1 MTTWQEQRQKQ
12 TQQRGSG
19 GHWTRWM
26 WWATGTTIA
35 LMTSATIGAIAAWM
49 LPSATKPI
57 TQPFVRSQNTEST
70 GFNFQLSR
78 PIHILILGVDKPDD
92 GADRFSGR
100 SDTIVVMRFDPAEGT
115 ASLLSIP
122 RDTQVELPEVGLAK
136 INQANYN
143 GGPEAAIAAVQQVLG
158 EVSIDRYV
166 RISTQALQEWVD
178 LVGGVEVF
186 VPEPMSYTDRA
197 GQLTIDLEAGWQVLN
212 GAQAEQFSRY
222 RQGGYGDIGRV
233 QRQQELMKA
242 MRSRLTNPAILPKLP
257 EAMRMMRKHLD
268 TNLSAAE
275 IGALVQFSLNLGPD
289 RLRQVMLPGQFSAE
303 GDFDTSYW
311 LVDAQKR
318 DRVVSDY
325 LDRPRQPVSERS
337 SVEPGR
343 SLPEDPSPDTLHIVV
358 QNATSNP
365 EVSQRLQAYLIEKGF
380 DNVSLAENWQPPK
393 SIPNYRQRQTQI
405 IAQQGN
411 LDGANRLHRVLG
423 LGQVI
428 PASTGDLDSD
438 ITIRIGEDWGKNAK
452 LKMQNAN

>member
-1 MTTWQEQRQKQ
+1 MTTWQERRQKQ

-57 TQPFVRSQNTEST
+57 TQPFVRSQKTEST

-78 PIHILILGVDKPDD
+78 PIHILILGVDKPDV

-166 RISTQALQEWVD
+166 RISTQALQELVD

-212 GAQAEQFSRY
+212 GVQAEQFSRY

-275 IGALVQFSLNLGPD
+275 IAALVQFSLNLGPD
-289 RLRQVMLPGQFSAE
+289 RP
-303 GDFDTSYW
+303 
-311 LVDAQKR
+311 
-318 DRVVSDY
+318 
-325 LDRPRQPVSERS
+325 
-337 SVEPGR
+337 
-343 SLPEDPSPDTLHIVV
+343 
-358 QNATSNP
+358 
-365 EVSQRLQAYLIEKGF
+365 
-380 DNVSLAENWQPPK
+380 VSLARRAISIRVIGWWMPK
-393 SIPNYRQRQTQI
+393 NAIGWCRI
-405 IAQQGN
+405 IWIDPDSLPAS
-411 LDGANRLHRVLG
+411 DRVLN
-423 LGQVI
+423 LGDRCRKIRLPTLYILSCKMPRLIQKS
-428 PASTGDLDSD
+428 ASVY
-438 ITIRIGEDWGKNAK
+438 K
-452 LKMQNAN
+452 LI